1 MPIYNFDSTGTA
13 VANRITGE
21 QKALTPTNNIY
32 NLIVPTYSPF
42 YAQGLSISYR
52 DTANNVRT
60 LVEGQDYILTH
71 QYIGASRAIGKPVYG
86 SIELLNLSITGVAT
100 LVYQTLGGEWAIT
113 PNQLTGVL
121 GDILRNPRTT
131 TWEVVANVPT
141 VFPPVPHA
149 WDNIDMVGEAE
160 IVAAINA
167 VAAAIAAKVN
177 QGTTVNLPA
186 FYPSKEKVGLGNV
199 DNYKT
204 ATDAESLAGSS
215 STRFM
220 SPRGVA
226 LYVAAA
232 ILSYEQ
238 QRSARLRSATV
249 PTTGTYTAGD
259 FVECTDLT
267 LRTWGLVPE
276 SHTGVRYLLRGW
288 RRMTTSATHVLGTDW
303 IEDRCVLAI

>member
-1 MPIYNFDSTGTA
+1 MPIYVFDSTGTA

-21 QKALTPTNNIY
+21 QKALTPSNNIY

-42 YAQGLSISYR
+42 YAEGLSISYR
-52 DTANNVRT
+52 DTANTVRT

-71 QYIGASRAIGKPVYG
+71 QFIGASRAIGKPVYG

-113 PNQLTGVL
+113 PNQLAGIL

-149 WDNIDMVGEAE
+149 WDLVDMVGEAE
-160 IVAAINA
+160 IVAAIQA
-167 VAAAIAAKVN
+167 VAAAIAAKTS
-177 QGTTVNLPA
+177 QGMTVNLPA
-186 FYPSKEKVGLGNV
+186 FYPSKEKVGLGNL

-204 ATDAESLAGSS
+204 ASDAEATAGSS
-215 STRFM
+215 ATRFM
-220 SPRGVA
+220 TPRGVA

-232 ILSYEQ
+232 LTAYEQ
-238 QRSARLRSATV
+238 QRSLRLRAAV
-249 PTTGTYTAGD
+249 MPTTGTYTTGD
-259 FVECTDLT
+259 YVECTDVT
-267 LRTWGLVPE
+267 IRIWGPIPE

-288 RRMTTSATHVLGTDW
+288 KRLTTGTAHVLGVDW
-303 IEDRCVLAI
+303 IEDRTVVV